1 MTKPCAATRTKS
13 SFARRRRTARGRSA
27 DVPMEQVRD
36 KELAFAR
43 EFAMDWN
50 KTQAAIRAGY
60 SKASARQIG
69 YELLK
74 KPYIQNLVREVQR
87 ERAERL
93 NLDNV
98 WLKDQLQD
106 CYAAAREKGD
116 LKSAVKALESLGKLT
131 GAFEKH
137 NHQKQGIKSD
147 AEAAAIREKLKQR
160 GMTFETINEAYSSN

>member
-1 MTKPCAATRTKS
+1 MTKSLTATRMKRSITQRS
-13 SFARRRRTARGRSA
+13 RTSRGRA
-27 DVPMEQVRD
+27 AGTPENQVRD

-43 EFAMDWN
+43 EYAQDWN

-60 SKASARQIG
+60 SQKSARYIG

-74 KPYIQNLVREVQR
+74 KPHIQILVRQVQR
-87 ERAERL
+87 ERAARL
-93 NLDNV
+93 DLDAM

-106 CYAAAREKGD
+106 CYACAREKGD

-137 NHQKQGIKSD
+137 NHQKKGIKTE
-147 AEAAAIREKLKQR
+147 AEAEAIREKLKQR
-160 GMTFETINEAYSSN
+160 GVNFEFVNAPSAS

>member
-1 MTKPCAATRTKS
+1 MAKS
-13 SFARRRRTARGRSA
+13 STAARTECSITRSIRTARGRATGASE
-27 DVPMEQVRD
+27 DQVRD
-36 KELAFAR
+36 KELAFAQHY
-43 EFAMDWN
+43 AMSWN
-50 KTQAAIRAGY
+50 KAQAAILAGY

-69 YELLK
+69 YELMT
-74 KPYIQNLVREVQR
+74 KPYIQKMVHEVQR

-93 NLDNV
+93 NLDAV

-137 NHQKQGIKSD
+137 NHQKQGIKSE
-147 AEAAAIREKLKQR
+147 AEAEAIREKLRQR
-160 GMTFETINEAYSSN
+160 GMVFERVNEPSEN

>member
-1 MTKPCAATRTKS
+1 MQTQNRTRNPKPAGSKTHSKAKTL
-13 SFARRRRTARGRSA
+13 RRPAESRG
-27 DVPMEQVRD
+27 RD

-43 EFAMDWN
+43 EYAQDWN

-60 SKASARQIG
+60 SKASARYIG

-74 KPYIQNLVREVQR
+74 KPHIQELVREVQR

-93 NLDNV
+93 DLDAI

-116 LKSAVKALESLGKLT
+116 VKSAVKALDSLGKLI
-131 GAFEKH
+131 GAFGKH
-137 NHQKQGIKSD
+137 NDQKLGIKSE
-147 AEAAAIREKLKQR
+147 AEAEAIRDKLKTR
-160 GMTFETINEAYSSN
+160 ASYAL

>member
-1 MTKPCAATRTKS
+1 MTKSLTATRMKRSITQRS
-13 SFARRRRTARGRSA
+13 RTSRGRA
-27 DVPMEQVRD
+27 AGTPENQVRD

-43 EFAMDWN
+43 EYAQDWN

-60 SKASARQIG
+60 SQKSARYIG

-74 KPYIQNLVREVQR
+74 KPHIQILVRQVQR
-87 ERAERL
+87 ERAARL
-93 NLDNV
+93 DLDAM

-106 CYAAAREKGD
+106 CYACAREKGD

-137 NHQKQGIKSD
+137 NHQKRPLTP
-147 AEAAAIREKLKQR
+147 AEAEALRRRLRER
-160 GMTFETINEAYSSN
+160 GFDLDKVTSHSAN